1 MSKIGKNPIQIP
13 EGVTVTIKDGSV
25 EAKGKNAT
33 LTVPV
38 LDGITV
44 KVEGTEILC
53 TPQKETKQIRSN
65 WGTMRALL
73 QNAVTGST
81 ENFTKELVIEGVG
94 YRASMEGK
102 DLVLALGY
110 SHPIKFITPEG
121 ITIATEKNTVK
132 ISGANKAQVGEVSA
146 TIRRFRKPEPYK
158 GKGIRYSTEVVRR
171 KVGKKAGSK

>member
-13 EGVTVTIKDGSV
+13 EAVTVTVKDGSV
-25 EAKGKNAT
+25 EVKGKNAT

-44 KVEGTEILC
+44 KVEDKELVC
-53 TPQKETKQIRSN
+53 TPQKETKQVRSN

-81 ENFTKELVIEGVG
+81 ENFTKDLAIEGVG
-94 YRASMEGK
+94 YRAAMEGK

-110 SHPIKFITPEG
+110 SHPIRFSSPEG
-121 ITIATEKNTVK
+121 ITITTEKNTIK
-132 ISGANKAQVGEVSA
+132 IAGASRAQVGEVAA
-146 TIRRFRKPEPYK
+146 TIRQFRKPEPYK
-158 GKGIRYSTEVVRR
+158 GKGIRYVGEVVRR